1 VRRRDFL
8 ARTAGTLAAAAV
20 SGCRTPASIAG
31 SAPVPALV
39 PVKLDAAA
47 FRDARRFT
55 QLRYG
60 RIVHVERGR
69 GPAALFIHGYPLN
82 GYQWRGALERLAPY
96 RRCISPDLMGLG
108 YSEVPATQDLSPSAQ
123 AEMLAA
129 LLDALGVDAVD
140 LVANDSGNA
149 IAQLFLVRYPSRV
162 RTILFTNGDVHE
174 NSPPAKLRSSIEL
187 AQQGRYADERLLPQL
202 RDPELARSAKGI
214 GGGAY
219 TNPAN
224 FTDESI
230 EYYFAPLVST
240 PLRKAQVNQYA
251 VAFDPNPLVAIEP
264 QLRRSTQPVRMV
276 WGTGDQLFPVS
287 WAEWLHRTMPGSRGV
302 RLVEGAKLFFPEEMP
317 DLIAEEARALWQ

>member
-1 VRRRDFL
+1 MRRRDFL
-8 ARTAGTLAAAAV
+8 AHVGGTLAAVALAR
-20 SGCRTPASIAG
+20 SKTPASIAESVLLPAHG
-31 SAPVPALV
+31 SQ
-39 PVKLDAAA
+39 KLDAAA
-47 FRDARRFT
+47 FRALRRFT
-55 QLRYG
+55 KLRYG

-69 GPAALFIHGYPLN
+69 GPGALFIHGYPLN
-82 GYQWRGALERLAPY
+82 GYQWRGALQRLSSH

-108 YSEVPATQDLSPSAQ
+108 YSEVPAKQDLSPSAQ

-129 LLDALGVDAVD
+129 LLDALGVAAVD
-140 LVANDSGNA
+140 LVANDSGCA

-174 NSPPAKLRSSIEL
+174 NSPPAKLRPSIEL
-187 AQQGRYADERLLPQL
+187 SQKGRYADERILPQL
-202 RDPELARSAKGI
+202 RDPEYARSPKGI

-240 PLRKAQVNQYA
+240 PLRKSQINQYA
-251 VAFDPNPLVAIEP
+251 VAFDPNPLLAIEP
-264 QLRRSTQPVRMV
+264 QLRRSTQPARMV
-276 WGTGDQLFPVS
+276 WGTGDHLFPVS
-287 WAEWLHRTMPGSRGV
+287 WAEWLHRALPGSRGV

-317 DLIAEEARALWQ
+317 DLIAEEAKALWR